1 MGQLYL
7 IPTPIGNPGDITKRA
22 LDVLSQ
28 VSLLACEDTRTTRR
42 LLHEH
47 EVKAPK
53 LISYTEHNKTR
64 RIEQILQSL
73 ADSDVGLVSEAGMP
87 GISDPGQELVAA
99 AISGGYRVSALPGP
113 AAPIAAL
120 AASGLPTKRFLFL
133 GFLPRARGPRR
144 KALGAVGDLDATLI
158 VFESP
163 RRVRATLEDIAAVLG
178 DREVVAA
185 REISKVHEEF
195 LRGRVSDVLAK
206 LENPLGE
213 FTLVIRGQQDK
224 PSDDPSEAE
233 AAARRLAETEE
244 LSTRDIVQRLQHD
257 YGMSRRQAYAIA
269 SMANGGIVSR
279 SRAW

>member
-22 LDVLSQ
+22 LDVLGQ

-47 EVKAPK
+47 GVKPPK
-53 LISYTEHNKTR
+53 LVSYTEHNKTR

-133 GFLPRARGPRR
+133 GFLPRARGARR
-144 KALGAVGDLDATLI
+144 KALGAVADMDATLI

-163 RRVRATLEDIAAVLG
+163 RRVRATLEDIATVLG

-195 LRGRVSDVLAK
+195 IRGRVSEVLPK

-213 FTLVIRGQQDK
+213 FTLVIRGQREK
-224 PSDDPSEAE
+224 PTDDPSEAE
-233 AAARRLAETEE
+233 AAARRLAATEE

-269 SMANGGIVSR
+269 STAKGGDR
-279 SRAW
+279 